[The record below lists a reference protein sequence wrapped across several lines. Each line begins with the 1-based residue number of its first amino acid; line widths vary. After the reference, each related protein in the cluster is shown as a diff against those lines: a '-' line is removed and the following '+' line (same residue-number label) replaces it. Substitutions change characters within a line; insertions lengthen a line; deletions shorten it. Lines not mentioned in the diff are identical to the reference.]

1 MKRFVSILLALML
14 LTLTLLSCAQPGDAG
29 NAETTPTDTT
39 AAVGGDVTTPGGS
52 ETTANVIE
60 STVDDNP
67 VSRDPLPEGMR
78 FDGETIRIISQD
90 RDWVKDEVTVDDMNG
105 EPVNDAVY
113 NRLEAVKARLGVKIT
128 NFKTGGSDPWVVPN
142 MIVNLVLAGTDD
154 YDLVFNSTY
163 TLIAKTTE
171 GVYHNLYDV
180 PNLDLENEWWAQY
193 YNKQVSIGN
202 AQYICAGDANISL
215 KRMTFVTMFNQ
226 AIFDQYGVEDIYQV
240 VRDGKWTVDYQ
251 TQLSTGMYQDLNG
264 NNTRDESD
272 FFGFITN
279 ASNIGVDPY
288 FASCELPILSK
299 TTDNTYVY
307 SFTGERIV
315 DAATAV
321 CRLIWEND
329 GAWSFKHTGAGDA
342 EQNLISD
349 CFAEGR
355 AAMVTLRLLHTS
367 DAKVR
372 NMKDKYGI
380 LPIPKLDENQQTY
393 FSHAH
398 DQFCSI
404 AVPRTVKEDRLEAIG
419 AMLEYFAYQSREMVV
434 PEYYEVTLKSKY
446 VADEESGEMLDLI
459 FANMNVNAGNLYYN
473 ALDKIADQWRSTIG
487 GNTSAS
493 LPARLKGYERM
504 VPKSLETLQESILK
518 NQE

>member
-1 MKRFVSILLALML
+1 MKRIISILLALML
-14 LTLTLLSCAQPGDAG
+14 LALTLLSCAQPNDAGDAD
-29 NAETTPTDTT
+29 TTPADTT
-39 AAVGGDVTTPGGS
+39 AAVVGGDVTTDGGS
-52 ETTANVIE
+52 QTG
-60 STVDDNP
+60 VDDTP
-67 VSRDPLPEGMR
+67 VSADPLPEDLR

-226 AIFDQYGVEDIYQV
+226 AVFDQYGIEDIYQV